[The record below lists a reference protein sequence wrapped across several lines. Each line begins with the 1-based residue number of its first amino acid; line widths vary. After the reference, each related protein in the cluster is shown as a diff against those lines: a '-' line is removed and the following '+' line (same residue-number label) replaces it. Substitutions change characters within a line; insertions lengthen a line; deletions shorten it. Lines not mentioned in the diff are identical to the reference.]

1 MEDKGRRVEPLIK
14 WDELLKKKP
23 YTANKFTLLLVGR
36 LGKARS
42 QQISFWPLVWVLT
55 LTGVYLL
62 VSFFI
67 ICDYI
72 RLRQQ
77 THFQRIHIAQLTLA
91 VDQKEKAIAELKQDN
106 ALLSDYIQTQE
117 GGTQKIENK
126 LPLIAAIKKSEI
138 KPPAPAPIV
147 KPAEQKPKAEPPAAA
162 ALGPPAPK
170 KESMD
175 VQDLSVKKEDSLL
188 NITLKLVNL
197 SAGDNAT
204 MDGYLHL
211 IGLNRQSDPSRTWTY
226 PYVKVV
232 NELPENFRHGQRFGI
247 QRFREMQ
254 GSLSIPAGSDFPTTI
269 KVLIYNTQGVLLV
282 NKEYEIGD
290 AL

>member
-1 MEDKGRRVEPLIK
+1 
-14 WDELLKKKP
+14 
-23 YTANKFTLLLVGR
+23 
-36 LGKARS
+36 
-42 QQISFWPLVWVLT
+42 LT
-55 LTGVYLL
+55 LE
-62 VSFFI
+62 
-67 ICDYI
+67 
-72 RLRQQ
+72 
-77 THFQRIHIAQLTLA
+77 A
-91 VDQKEKAIAELKQDN
+91 DQKEKAIAELKQDN

-138 KPPAPAPIV
+138 KPATPAPIV
-147 KPAEQKPKAEPPAAA
+147 KPAEQKPKGETPPAGAPA
-162 ALGPPAPK
+162 PPAPK
-170 KESMD
+170 KESID
-175 VQDLSVKKEDSLL
+175 VQDLSVKREDSLL

-197 SAGDNAT
+197 NAQDNAT

-232 NELPENFRHGQRFGI
+232 NELPENFRRGQRFGI

-254 GSLSIPAGSDFPTTI
+254 GSLSIPADSDFPTTI